1 MRNTLLLRIGEI
13 NATINSN
20 YRMALVVC
28 AKMVIRYDR
37 VDPPGIYVKISEK
50 LNNVW

>member
-1 MRNTLLLRIGEI
+1 MRNTLLLRIGEN

-37 VDPPGIYVKISEK
+37 VYFTELIRPVFMLK
-50 LNNVW
+50 